1 MRVAIN
7 GAGIAGT
14 ALAYWLT
21 KMGHEVLLVERA
33 PELRTG
39 GYILNLWGIGYDA
52 AEKMGI
58 LPSLLELEYQVD
70 ELRMVDRHGR
80 TRGGYPT
87 RVLQQLAKGRIA
99 SLSRADIAATIYG
112 LLNNQVETL
121 FGDSIT
127 TIEQDRTK
135 MRVGFEYAPE
145 RELDLVIGADGLH
158 SRIRQIVFGPDT
170 DFEYPMGCHV
180 ATFEVAGYRP
190 RDEKLYVA
198 HTAPGRYIARFPL
211 RDDKTL
217 FFMLLRDEYLPGS
230 GPIGESER
238 KVALT
243 NAFADMGWECPA
255 IVSALQ
261 QVDDVYFDSISQI
274 RMDSWTKGRVAL
286 IGDAAACP
294 SLIAGEGAGFALVAA
309 YVLAGEIH
317 KHGADLDSALK
328 AYEER
333 IKPYA
338 LRKQKYA
345 ESLVPSF
352 VPRTAH
358 GVSIRDFATL
368 LMRLPIVPQLLMG
381 RYFRDE
387 LKLPDYPI

>member
-1 MRVAIN
+1 
-7 GAGIAGT
+7 
-14 ALAYWLT
+14 
-21 KMGHEVLLVERA
+21 
-33 PELRTG
+33 
-39 GYILNLWGIGYDA
+39 
-52 AEKMGI
+52 
-58 LPSLLELEYQVD
+58 
-70 ELRMVDRHGR
+70 
-80 TRGGYPT
+80 
-87 RVLQQLAKGRIA
+87 
-99 SLSRADIAATIYG
+99 
-112 LLNNQVETL
+112 
-121 FGDSIT
+121 
-127 TIEQDRTK
+127 
-135 MRVGFEYAPE
+135 
-145 RELDLVIGADGLH
+145 
-158 SRIRQIVFGPDT
+158 
-170 DFEYPMGCHV
+170 
-180 ATFEVAGYRP
+180 
-190 RDEKLYVA
+190 
-198 HTAPGRYIARFPL
+198 
-211 RDDKTL
+211 
-217 FFMLLRDEYLPGS
+217 
-230 GPIGESER
+230 
-238 KVALT
+238 
-243 NAFADMGWECPA
+243 
-255 IVSALQ
+255 
-261 QVDDVYFDSISQI
+261 